1 MSAFE
6 TIRERSKNL
15 LIYGGI
21 TAMTGAAMLGVGGSV
36 FAQDESTPTAGTE
49 ETTPS
54 SPAAE
59 RRAGR
64 EAEYAAF
71 LDALAVNLGVA
82 DGATV
87 DAAIRT
93 TMKQVID
100 ERLAAGEISAD
111 LAGELKVAIDSG
123 DYPVDSAFPV
133 WAASAVRAGAA
144 TTTTATTTAAG
155 SIATTRRTWTT
166 TRSSLTP
173 APRPPSPPPDPPP
186 STLLSEPAR
195 PAPLP
200 GRAPLA

>member
-6 TIRERSKNL
+6 TIKERSKNL

-49 ETTPS
+49 ETTES
-54 SPAAE
+54 TAATD
-59 RRAGR
+59 RRAAR

-82 DGATV
+82 DGETV

-93 TMKQVID
+93 TMEQVID

-111 LAGELKVAIDSG
+111 LATELKLAIDSG
-123 DYPVDSAFPV
+123 EYPVGFHLGGIGMGGFDRGGDHDGHGGPKGDFDGRGDDADDDTVIPDTGTP
-133 WAASAVRAGAA
+133 AAGA
-144 TTTTATTTAAG
+144 TA
-155 SIATTRRTWTT
+155 
-166 TRSSLTP
+166 
-173 APRPPSPPPDPPP
+173 
-186 STLLSEPAR
+186 
-195 PAPLP
+195 
-200 GRAPLA
+200 